1 MSRRANGEGTVYQRA
16 DGRYAAA
23 YVPTRSGRKRRTV
36 YGRTREEAA
45 GRLAELLSQ
54 ARRGV
59 PVAEK
64 GWTVELYL
72 TYWLSEV
79 AR

>member
-16 DGRYAAA
+16 DGRYAASA

-36 YGRTREEAA
+36 YGRTRDEAA
-45 GRLAELLSQ
+45 GKLADLLAQ

-64 GWTVELYL
+64 AGQSSGT
-72 TYWLSEV
+72 
-79 AR
+79 